1 MILFMV
7 AILKVIV
14 SKYSF
19 FIYWPHNFF
28 IGLKVIKHLMQYAIK
43 HMIANYSR
51 KNIFHLIIMFSTDIT
66 IQCKISLIFT
76 RVSTRSL
83 LRFELEIIMNN
94 KNQIAYESFVG
105 GFCDMQVKKSHLRK
119 TFCSNERQHDQQL

>member
-43 HMIANYSR
+43 HMIADYSPI
-51 KNIFHLIIMFSTDIT
+51 NIFHLIIMFSTDIT

-76 RVSTRSL
+76 RVSARSL

-94 KNQIAYESFVG
+94 KNQIAY
-105 GFCDMQVKKSHLRK
+105 
-119 TFCSNERQHDQQL
+119 